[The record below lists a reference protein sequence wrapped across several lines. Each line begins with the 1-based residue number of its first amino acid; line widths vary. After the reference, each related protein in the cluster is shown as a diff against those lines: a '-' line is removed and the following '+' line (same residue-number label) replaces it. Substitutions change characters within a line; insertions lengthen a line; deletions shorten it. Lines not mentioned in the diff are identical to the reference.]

1 MTQNQGNQI
10 KVSGG
15 AILVDGKPTQII
27 SGTIHYFRI
36 HPDQWSDRIAKAK
49 MMGLNAIETYV
60 CHNLHEPR
68 PGEFNYSGILDL
80 PKFLEEIHAQGL
92 YAIVRPGPYICAEWE
107 NGGLPAWMMD
117 LPGIHFRCMNEP
129 YLKAYDR
136 YLNDLLPRVRPHL
149 YTKGGAVILM
159 QIENEYGSFGN
170 DKEYL
175 RHTCDIYRKNQIDVP
190 LFTSDGP
197 ADFMLDGGTLPECVQ
212 TVNFGS
218 NALKSFEISRKYRPE
233 GPDFCM
239 EFWNGWFD
247 HWGEQHHTRDAESVA
262 KELDD
267 MLRIGGSVNFY
278 VFCGGTNFGFTNGA
292 NGNGFKYN
300 DYAPTVTSYDYDSP
314 LTEWGD
320 PTPKFFACQ
329 AVIRKYRK
337 DAEFGTPESCRKTA
351 YGKVRLEQT
360 AKLADHLDVLGECHE
375 SVMPERMEHYGQ
387 NFGLILYRTKVK
399 GPVTGQG
406 LMLFDLRDRALVHLD
421 GSYAGTV
428 YRNDENQYFMY
439 DIPEGEH
446 TLDVLVENMGRVNYG
461 PKVGFDTK
469 GISGVGIS
477 LQRQNGF
484 KTWTLPL
491 EDLSGLSYGEFQ
503 PEENIPAFHK
513 GTFEVAE
520 TADTFLEFP
529 GVKGFVYI
537 NGFNLGRY
545 WNIGPG
551 NTLYVP
557 APVLKKGRNEIIVFE
572 FHKLNS
578 DTVTLT
584 DTPKLD

>member
-1 MTQNQGNQI
+1 
-10 KVSGG
+10 
-15 AILVDGKPTQII
+15 
-27 SGTIHYFRI
+27 
-36 HPDQWSDRIAKAK
+36 
-49 MMGLNAIETYV
+49 
-60 CHNLHEPR
+60 
-68 PGEFNYSGILDL
+68 
-80 PKFLEEIHAQGL
+80 
-92 YAIVRPGPYICAEWE
+92 
-107 NGGLPAWMMD
+107 
-117 LPGIHFRCMNEP
+117 
-129 YLKAYDR
+129 
-136 YLNDLLPRVRPHL
+136 
-149 YTKGGAVILM
+149 
-159 QIENEYGSFGN
+159 
-170 DKEYL
+170 
-175 RHTCDIYRKNQIDVP
+175 
-190 LFTSDGP
+190 
-197 ADFMLDGGTLPECVQ
+197 
-212 TVNFGS
+212 
-218 NALKSFEISRKYRPE
+218 
-233 GPDFCM
+233 
-239 EFWNGWFD
+239 
-247 HWGEQHHTRDAESVA
+247 
-262 KELDD
+262 
-267 MLRIGGSVNFY
+267 
-278 VFCGGTNFGFTNGA
+278 
-292 NGNGFKYN
+292 
-300 DYAPTVTSYDYDSP
+300 
-314 LTEWGD
+314 
-320 PTPKFFACQ
+320 
-329 AVIRKYRK
+329 
-337 DAEFGTPESCRKTA
+337 
-351 YGKVRLEQT
+351 
-360 AKLADHLDVLGECHE
+360 
-375 SVMPERMEHYGQ
+375 
-387 NFGLILYRTKVK
+387 
-399 GPVTGQG
+399 
-406 LMLFDLRDRALVHLD
+406 MLFDLRDRALDHLD
-421 GSYAGTV
+421 GACAGTV

-477 LQRQNGF
+477 LQRQSGF